1 MILWWLFPGSDCKTL
16 NLTDPP
22 LCVNFTCH
30 SRNDLFIFLC
40 GAHGNVKVVKQSW
53 VLWVN
58 TSPPNRNVRANRA
71 RPGTLIQIILH
82 QVGIARPGPRCSFL
96 SSELE
101 KEMTFPLHLSQCC
114 CANWKLKAWIH
125 SKGATFPFSQ
135 NLSDH
140 SGGWTSLQK
149 LNQDESQRTFGAGG
163 SFVTLF
169 HL

>member
-1 MILWWLFPGSDCKTL
+1 MIFWWLFPGSDCKAL
-16 NLTDPP
+16 NLPGSFVSPQRWLIYFSLWSPWRTWR
-22 LCVNFTCH
+22 CKAEMSSSVN
-30 SRNDLFIFLC
+30 
-40 GAHGNVKVVKQSW
+40 
-53 VLWVN
+53 LWVK
-58 TSPPNRNVRANRA
+58 TRPPPQQERQSEPSPPRDFDSDNSTSGRNRSPWAS
-71 RPGTLIQIILH
+71 L
-82 QVGIARPGPRCSFL
+82 L

-125 SKGATFPFSQ
+125 SKGATFSFSQ

-149 LNQDESQRTFGAGG
+149 LNQDESQRTFGAGS
-163 SFVTLF
+163 SFVTLC

>member
-1 MILWWLFPGSDCKTL
+1 MIFWWLFPGSDCKAL
-16 NLTDPP
+16 NLPGSFVSPQRWLIYFSLWSPWRTWR
-22 LCVNFTCH
+22 CKAEMSSSVN
-30 SRNDLFIFLC
+30 
-40 GAHGNVKVVKQSW
+40 
-53 VLWVN
+53 LWVKTRPPPPTG
-58 TSPPNRNVRANRA
+58 TSERTEPA
-71 RPGTLIQIILH
+71 PGLWFRQFYIRSESLAL
-82 QVGIARPGPRCSFL
+82 GLAPLFL

-125 SKGATFPFSQ
+125 SKGATFSFSQ

-149 LNQDESQRTFGAGG
+149 FNQDESQRTFGAGS
-163 SFVTLF
+163 SFVTLC